1 MMVDG
6 GASINIMPLTLFE
19 KLGHK
24 DCNPKQTDMSLSGFS
39 GDPAEAKG
47 IVSKEHT
54 VGRETVPTASFVVD
68 VKGEY
73 NVLLGND

>member
-24 DCNPKQTDMSLSGFS
+24 ENTMC
-39 GDPAEAKG
+39 
-47 IVSKEHT
+47 
-54 VGRETVPTASFVVD
+54 
-68 VKGEY
+68 Y
-73 NVLLGND
+73 